1 VCIEIDRQR
10 GWDRERERICWCC
23 LLLMCRV
30 SCLDSLT
37 HDTSAHTQIVLRRFT
52 ELLLLSGGSANHHKR
67 EERKTMGEIFWWVY
81 RRTLVVG
88 CVCVCVI
95 VNLYMIII
103 LSLGSFYFLFLL
115 FSPGVIGDLIDTANE
130 WWRGRREHGG
140 IDEILRKLIFFCV
153 LGFFLILLVSKFYQI
168 TFFCCCRL

>member
-1 VCIEIDRQR
+1 VGGVPIIIRGKKGKRWEKFFDEYIE
-10 GWDRERERICWCC
+10 
-23 LLLMCRV
+23 
-30 SCLDSLT
+30 
-37 HDTSAHTQIVLRRFT
+37 
-52 ELLLLSGGSANHHKR
+52 ELLLLG
-67 EERKTMGEIFWWVY
+67 
-81 RRTLVVG
+81 
-88 CVCVCVI
+88 VCVCVI

>member
-1 VCIEIDRQR
+1 
-10 GWDRERERICWCC
+10 

-52 ELLLLSGGSANHHKR
+52 ELLLLSGGSANHLKR

-88 CVCVCVI
+88 CVCVCYRKSI
-95 VNLYMIII
+95 YDY
-103 LSLGSFYFLFLL
+103 YFVAWLILL
-115 FSPGVIGDLIDTANE
+115 FVFFFLRGVIGALIDTANE